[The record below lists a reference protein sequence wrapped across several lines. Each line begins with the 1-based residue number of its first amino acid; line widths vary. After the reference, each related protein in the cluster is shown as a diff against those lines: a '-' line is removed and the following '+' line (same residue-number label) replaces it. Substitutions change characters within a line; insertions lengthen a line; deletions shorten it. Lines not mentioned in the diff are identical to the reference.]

1 MLAIQE
7 HAKLVQTVGPG
18 KLNAYCI
25 RRTCG
30 RSQRSRRN
38 VRRFDKL
45 FRVAAMID
53 LAVKTYGLH
62 QSLQGRTSWMLRHKR
77 SHASP
82 TRTLR
87 PLCDKISMP
96 PAGSDGLVVCGLA
109 APLWG
114 YSAVFAE
121 LQQRA
126 HPPLPSLSRRSRLC
140 RHPGFG
146 AQTVKSP
153 EHVWQRRGTL
163 SRCDPRNTNI
173 R

>member
-1 MLAIQE
+1 MHTAFEGRVEGHNVLA
-7 HAKLVQTVGPG
+7 V
-18 KLNAYCI
+18 
-25 RRTCG
+25 TCDV
-30 RSQRSRRN
+30 S
-38 VRRFDKL
+38 DKAQ
-45 FRVAAMID
+45 VAAMID

-96 PAGSDGLVVCGLA
+96 PAGSDGLVVAGLA
-109 APLWG
+109 ALTG

-126 HPPLPSLSRRSRLC
+126 PLPLLSLVEAVCVATQALGLKRVGL
-140 RHPGFG
+140 FG
-146 AQTVKSP
+146 T
-153 EHVWQRRGTL
+153 RFTM
-163 SRCDPRNTNI
+163 
-173 R
+173 

>member
-1 MLAIQE
+1 MHTAFEGPAEGHNVLA
-7 HAKLVQTVGPG
+7 V
-18 KLNAYCI
+18 
-25 RRTCG
+25 TCDV
-30 RSQRSRRN
+30 S
-38 VRRFDKL
+38 DKAQ
-45 FRVAAMID
+45 VAAMID
-53 LAVKTYGLH
+53 LAVKPYGLH

-96 PAGSDGLVVCGLA
+96 QQGSDGLVVAGLA
-109 APLWG
+109 ALTD

-126 HPPLPSLSRRSRLC
+126 PLPLLSLVEAVC
-140 RHPGFG
+140 HPGFG
-146 AQTVKSP
+146 AQTGGSLRNTFYNAG
-153 EHVWQRRGTL
+153 ELL